1 MRKAQLS
8 VSVTERESCWRNLM
22 KRAIKNILGIGFL
35 LVLLALPLVVS
46 GCGTKKA
53 DLSITNTV
61 DKTTVNVGDTVN
73 YTVTLTNTGSV
84 NGTGITVTDALP
96 LGVTYV
102 SSDAGQ
108 GSYDDSTGIW
118 NVGNQDSK
126 ASAKLTITA
135 DVAAKAGVRIIDNLA
150 TLTHIDQPDVNS
162 NNTVASSSI
171 TVNDTDLQVTIAVDN
186 ATPNEKDTIT
196 YSISLTNNG
205 PVNATGVT
213 VYDALPN
220 GVTYVSSTASQGS
233 YDPGT
238 GDWTVGDIDNGA
250 QSTLTIK
257 ATVNTGTG
265 ALAIDNSTQIIYAD
279 QPDSNLNN
287 NSVKAS
293 LTVNGAELDLTNS
306 VDTVTPSEGG
316 TVTYYVTVTNNGP
329 LKATGIV
336 ITDILPAGVTYTS
349 STADQGTYDTS
360 TGIWTVGDITN
371 AASSTLT
378 IKVTVN
384 TGTSKQKITSH
395 AAITHADQPDGTPE
409 NNTGATTITVQ

>member
-1 MRKAQLS
+1 
-8 VSVTERESCWRNLM
+8 
-22 KRAIKNILGIGFL
+22 
-35 LVLLALPLVVS
+35 
-46 GCGTKKA
+46 
-53 DLSITNTV
+53 
-61 DKTTVNVGDTVN
+61 
-73 YTVTLTNTGSV
+73 
-84 NGTGITVTDALP
+84 
-96 LGVTYV
+96 
-102 SSDAGQ
+102 
-108 GSYDDSTGIW
+108 
-118 NVGNQDSK
+118 
-126 ASAKLTITA
+126 
-135 DVAAKAGVRIIDNLA
+135 
-150 TLTHIDQPDVNS
+150 LTHIDQPDVNS

-220 GVTYVSSTASQGS
+220 GVTYVSSTASQGG

-238 GDWTVGDIDNGA
+238 GDWIVGDIGNGA

-265 ALAIDNSTQIIYAD
+265 ALAIDNGTQIIYAD

-287 NSVKAS
+287 NAVTAS

-329 LKATGIV
+329 LEATGIV